1 MNQAAELRERIQH
14 EVLLMDGAMGTYY
27 SRLHP
32 EMGEAE
38 YANEEHPEWIMKI
51 HKQYLQAGAQI
62 LRTNTFAVNHMLFAK
77 EQIPVVLSGAVEC
90 ARSAV
95 EQYRKEEDTDR
106 SIWIAASIGPI
117 R

>member
-38 YANEEHPEWIMKI
+38 YANEEHPEWITEI

-62 LRTNTFAVNHMLFAK
+62 LRTNTFAVNHMLFEK
-77 EQIPVVLSGAVEC
+77 EQI
-90 ARSAV
+90 
-95 EQYRKEEDTDR
+95 
-106 SIWIAASIGPI
+106 
-117 R
+117 